1 MKLNLVTNNSEKTLK
16 LAATFA
22 KLVRARTIFLLSGN
36 LGAGKT
42 TFAQGFAKGLGIK
55 EIVNSP
61 TFNIVKVY
69 ESGRITLF
77 HIDAYRLE
85 GINKDI
91 GLDEYI
97 NSDGV
102 SLIEWPE
109 YIAPVL
115 PKNYIIL
122 SFKIINETKREI
134 SIEAI
139 GDKEEKL
146 LAEVKKQW
154 DIN

>member
-1 MKLNLVTNNSEKTLK
+1 MKLKIHTINAEQTVK

-22 KLVRARTIFLLSGN
+22 KNVHARSVFLLSGN
-36 LGAGKT
+36 LGSGKT
-42 TFAQGFAKGLGIK
+42 TFAQGFAQGLEIK

-69 ESGRITLF
+69 SSGRIPMF

-85 GINKDI
+85 GNNKDI

-97 NSDGV
+97 QSDGV

-109 YIAPVL
+109 FVSQVL
-115 PKNYIIL
+115 PKTFIKIN
-122 SFKIINETKREI
+122 FKIINEKEREI
-134 SIEAI
+134 TIEAV
-139 GDKEEKL
+139 GEKEEKL
-146 LAEVKKQW
+146 INEVNKKW
-154 DIN
+154 VIS